1 MTPELRQ
8 ASRGRGRGRV
18 LYGVTAG
25 IATGV
30 VLTGL
35 LFAAGAALG
44 TAEVVVLFLVSIV
57 VGVSTARRVPR
68 HRVG

>member
-1 MTPELRQ
+1 
-8 ASRGRGRGRV
+8 V